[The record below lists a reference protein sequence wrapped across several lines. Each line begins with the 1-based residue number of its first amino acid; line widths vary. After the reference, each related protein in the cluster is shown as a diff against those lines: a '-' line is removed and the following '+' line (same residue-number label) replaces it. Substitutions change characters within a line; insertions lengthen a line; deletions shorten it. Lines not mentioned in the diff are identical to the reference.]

1 MITRPNALI
10 QAACI
15 ALLLMLVPGAA
26 FPQDRK
32 EPAAPQTGTPA
43 AEQAQQPGSLITP
56 VEKQAEAPK
65 DAAVEPAAPSP
76 PANEELAE
84 YTIKQGDTLWDI
96 ANAFLRDPFLWP
108 FIWKANPSIT
118 NPDLI
123 YAGGKLVIP
132 SLAPL
137 ERAMQ
142 APQEQLREE
151 AQKTPEQ
158 AAPPAPEPKPS
169 EGIAAA
175 QSTRPKQPQPAP
187 SAAEVASTGD
197 GSLVLPEEQPVP
209 IIDKYAMLSA
219 GFVNNVEN
227 ADMIA
232 GVAEKGKTT
241 LGYDDLVYVEIG
253 SRENVNIGDKFLIY
267 AAQDRVRHPK
277 TRERAGRVIRGL
289 GILQITA
296 KNPEADV
303 LTARITLSFDTIEQG
318 NFLTPYQEP
327 TLVFQSPQKKA
338 KDISGYIL
346 EVTDRRSISGQS
358 DFVYLDRGS
367 EDGVDPGDRF
377 MVYAE
382 PEQRGFP
389 KKVIGEVQVFLVK
402 ERTSTAIVRKSME
415 TLAKGNLIDYKK

>member
-1 MITRPNALI
+1 
-10 QAACI
+10 
-15 ALLLMLVPGAA
+15 V
-26 FPQDRK
+26 
-32 EPAAPQTGTPA
+32 
-43 AEQAQQPGSLITP
+43 
-56 VEKQAEAPK
+56 
-65 DAAVEPAAPSP
+65 
-76 PANEELAE
+76 
-84 YTIKQGDTLWDI
+84 
-96 ANAFLRDPFLWP
+96 
-108 FIWKANPSIT
+108 
-118 NPDLI
+118 
-123 YAGGKLVIP
+123 
-132 SLAPL
+132 
-137 ERAMQ
+137 
-142 APQEQLREE
+142 
-151 AQKTPEQ
+151 
-158 AAPPAPEPKPS
+158 
-169 EGIAAA
+169 
-175 QSTRPKQPQPAP
+175 
-187 SAAEVASTGD
+187 
-197 GSLVLPEEQPVP
+197 
-209 IIDKYAMLSA
+209 
-219 GFVNNVEN
+219 
-227 ADMIA
+227 IA

-296 KNPEADV
+296 KDPEAAV

-327 TLVFQSPQKKA
+327 TLVFQSSQKKA

-389 KKVIGEVQVFLVK
+389 KRVIGEVQVFLVK
-402 ERTSTAIVRKSME
+402 KRTSTAIVRKSRE
-415 TLAKGNLIDYKK
+415 TLAKGNAIDFKK